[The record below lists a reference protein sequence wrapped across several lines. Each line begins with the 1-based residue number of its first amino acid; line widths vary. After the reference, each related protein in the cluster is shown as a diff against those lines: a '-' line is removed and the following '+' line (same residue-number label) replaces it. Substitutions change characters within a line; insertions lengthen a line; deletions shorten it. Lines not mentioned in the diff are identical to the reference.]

1 MNNLHQ
7 NARLTV
13 RSRKQIVVRFMAGQ
27 SAPEVAAA
35 FAVSIRTMRKR
46 LARFG
51 ARGRAALSNRASTP
65 NGLFKAEVIHRRG
78 PWRSFEAVEYATLE
92 WVDWFNNRRL
102 LEPIGNIPPAEAEA
116 RFYAMLDTPAMAA

>member
-78 PWRSFEAVEYATLE
+78 PWRNFEVVEYATLE
-92 WVDWFNNRRL
+92 WGDWFNNRACSS
-102 LEPIGNIPPAEAEA
+102 PSPPPAPAEAKVDYHADLEK
-116 RFYAMLDTPAMAA
+116 